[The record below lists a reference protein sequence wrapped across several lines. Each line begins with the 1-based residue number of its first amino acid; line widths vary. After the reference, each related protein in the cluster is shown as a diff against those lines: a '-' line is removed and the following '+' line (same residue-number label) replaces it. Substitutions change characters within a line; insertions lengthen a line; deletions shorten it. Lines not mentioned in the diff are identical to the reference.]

1 MVLWFWF
8 FITGTSNSL
17 ISDIFL
23 KTWTYKY
30 LPYVDQNVE
39 NVESSKTMTFQNV
52 VFGLSS
58 VGAIFSFLIEDVAFV
73 ATDGRGKL

>member
-1 MVLWFWF
+1 
-8 FITGTSNSL
+8 
-17 ISDIFL
+17 
-23 KTWTYKY
+23 
-30 LPYVDQNVE
+30 
-39 NVESSKTMTFQNV
+39 MTFQNV